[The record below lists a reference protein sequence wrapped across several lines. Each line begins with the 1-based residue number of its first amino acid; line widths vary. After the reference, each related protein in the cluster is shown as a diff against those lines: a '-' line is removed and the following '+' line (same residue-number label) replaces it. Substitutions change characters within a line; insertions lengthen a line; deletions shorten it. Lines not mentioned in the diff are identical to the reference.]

1 MLSRDMQLTFGSAV
15 REAHT
20 RRHEMICVEH
30 LLYALIHN
38 DTAAN
43 ILINCGAD
51 LNELKKNIEEYF
63 SKHLNSVPD
72 NKEYQIIQGI
82 GFQRTI
88 QRAIYHVQN
97 AEKVEVDAGDVL
109 VAIFMEK
116 ESYALKSLEEQ
127 GITRIDVLEYISH
140 SITKIREFKDDA
152 ENPSLPDQECDSCK
166 PKKSVRPNPLKMF
179 TVNMIEK
186 ASSGGIDP
194 LIGRENEVQRA
205 LRVLGRRK
213 KNNPVFVGDPGVGK
227 TAIAEGL
234 ALKIVEGDV
243 PEPFLGSHIYML
255 DMGSLIAGTKFRGE
269 FESRLKGILAEL
281 CRLENPVLFIDEI
294 HTIVGAGSASGSSVD
309 ASNILKSFLTSGKI
323 RCIGS
328 TTYEEYKNK
337 FDKDRALS
345 RRFQKIDINEPDVD
359 ETVMILNGLKE
370 RYEEHHNVK
379 YTQTAIRAASE
390 LSSRYINDRYL
401 PDKAIDVID
410 EAGSFLQLHTGK
422 KKRRTVR
429 AADIERIIS
438 TIAMIPAQ
446 SISTSDRDK
455 LRSLCDDLKKVIF
468 GQDEA
473 IDTLDT
479 AIKRSR
485 AGMSHPGRPVGS
497 FLFTGPTGVGKTEM
511 ARQLASIM
519 GINFIRFD
527 MSEYM
532 EKHTVARLIGAPPGY
547 VGFEQSGLLTESIRK
562 TPYSVLLLDEIEKAH
577 PDIFNILLQVMDYA
591 TLTDNNGKKA
601 DFRNVILLMT
611 SNIGAR
617 EIARG
622 SVGFCE
628 VDDNNRAATSQK
640 ALENYFSPEFRNRLD
655 GVIAF
660 NSLTVDIM
668 ELVVDKFIAELNQQ
682 LRDKKVSINMT
693 QGARRFLAVEGYDPA
708 FGARPLGRVIQT
720 HIKDPLAG
728 RILFDPLE
736 NSGKITIDISDSG
749 DSLVFL

>member
-97 AEKVEVDAGDVL
+97 AEKIEVEAGDVL

>member
-1 MLSRDMQLTFGSAV
+1 VLSRDMQLTFGSAV

-20 RRHEMICVEH
+20 RRHEIICVEH

-38 DTAAN
+38 DTAAS

-63 SKHLNSVPD
+63 SNHLNSVPD

-97 AEKVEVDAGDVL
+97 AEKVEVEAGDVL

-116 ESYALKSLEEQ
+116 ESYALKSLKEQ
-127 GITRIDVLEYISH
+127 GITRINVLEYISH
-140 SITKIREFKDDA
+140 SITKIREFKDD
-152 ENPSLPDQECDSCK
+152 EDNSSNPDQGCDSCK
-166 PKKSVRPNPLKMF
+166 PKKNVRPNPLEMF

-186 ASSGGIDP
+186 ASSGKIDP
-194 LIGRENEVQRA
+194 LIGRANEIQRA
-205 LRVLGRRK
+205 LQVLGRRK

-234 ALKIVEGDV
+234 ALKIAEGDA
-243 PEPFLGSHIYML
+243 PEAFLGSHIYML

-281 CRLENPVLFIDEI
+281 CKLENPILFIDEI

-309 ASNILKSFLTSGKI
+309 ASNILKPFLTSGKI

-345 RRFQKIDINEPDVD
+345 RRFQKIDINEPNVD
-359 ETVMILNGLKE
+359 ETIMILNGLKE
-370 RYEEHHNVK
+370 RYEDHHKVK
-379 YTQTAIRAASE
+379 YTQTAIKAASE

-401 PDKAIDVID
+401 PDKAIDVLD
-410 EAGSFLQLHTGK
+410 EAGSFMQLLTGK
-422 KKRRTVR
+422 NKRNTVMT
-429 AADIERIIS
+429 ADIESIVAN
-438 TIAMIPAQ
+438 IAMIPAQ
-446 SISTSDRDK
+446 NISTSDKDK
-455 LRSLCDDLKKVIF
+455 LKSLCDDLKRVIF

-473 IDTLDT
+473 INILDT

-485 AGMSHPGRPVGS
+485 AGMSHPDRPVGS

-511 ARQLASIM
+511 ARQLAKIM
-519 GINFIRFD
+519 GVNFIRFD

-547 VGFEQSGLLTESIRK
+547 IGFDQSGLLTDSIRK
-562 TPYSVLLLDEIEKAH
+562 SPYSILLLDEVEKAH

-617 EIARG
+617 EIANG
-622 SVGFCE
+622 NVGFGE
-628 VDDNNRAATSQK
+628 IDDHSRAATSQK
-640 ALENYFSPEFRNRLD
+640 ALEKYFSPEFRNRLD
-655 GVIAF
+655 GVVAF
-660 NSLTVDIM
+660 KSLTVDIM
-668 ELVVDKFIAELNQQ
+668 ELVVDKFITELNQQ
-682 LRDKKVSINMT
+682 LKDKKVSIMLT
-693 QGARRFLAVEGYDPA
+693 RDARRFLAVEGHDPA
-708 FGARPLGRVIQT
+708 FGARPLGRIIQT
-720 HIKDPLAG
+720 YIKDPLAG
-728 RILFDPLE
+728 RILFEQLK
-736 NSGKITIDISDSG
+736 NSGKITVDISDSG